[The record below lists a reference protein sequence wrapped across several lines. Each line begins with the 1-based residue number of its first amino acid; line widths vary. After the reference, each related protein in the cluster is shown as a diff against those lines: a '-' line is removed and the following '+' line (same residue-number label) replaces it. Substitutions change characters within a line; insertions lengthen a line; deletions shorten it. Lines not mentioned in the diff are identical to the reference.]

1 MRSKR
6 LTITDKYI
14 DQNGHVGEAGNLS
27 IAIDALWAFNEK
39 IGLSKKYLELS
50 CAPVT
55 FSTKIDYQKE
65 VFEKEEI
72 EFILEN
78 IGQPEDDR
86 RWVRQIRLLKNTGE
100 LAVKIVAQGAWF
112 DLEKRKIMSP
122 PDELKNLFIKF
133 IGDPIST

>member
-1 MRSKR
+1 MANAAGAFLFVQKYV
-6 LTITDKYI
+6 LTK
-14 DQNGHVGEAGNLS
+14 NEHVSLANV
-27 IAIDALWAFNEK
+27 EK